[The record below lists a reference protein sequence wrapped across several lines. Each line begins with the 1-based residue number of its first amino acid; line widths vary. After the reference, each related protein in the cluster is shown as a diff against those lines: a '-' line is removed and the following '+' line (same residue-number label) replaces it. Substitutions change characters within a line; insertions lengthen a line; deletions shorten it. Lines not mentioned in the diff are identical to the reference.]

1 MATMYLLG
9 CGKSTIVGLLQ
20 RFYDPS
26 IGRVFVDGND
36 IKTLDLK
43 AHRYVCLCFQLNNH
57 DVLLWTEILPS
68 RRIGVVNQDN
78 TLFSGTILS
87 NIIYGLPGA
96 TKEDA
101 IEAAKV
107 ANAHSFISSFP
118 EGYETEVGE
127 RGVQLSGGQKQ
138 RIAISRAI
146 IRKPGL
152 LLLDEATSGK
162 WILLPFF
169 CWSKAAYSLYL
180 WLRSLGYW

>member
-1 MATMYLLG
+1 M
-9 CGKSTIVGLLQ
+9 
-20 RFYDPS
+20 
-26 IGRVFVDGND
+26 
-36 IKTLDLK
+36 
-43 AHRYVCLCFQLNNH
+43 
-57 DVLLWTEILPS
+57 PS

-162 WILLPFF
+162 
-169 CWSKAAYSLYL
+169 
-180 WLRSLGYW
+180 